1 VLSQIPCSRFASARR
16 RERAEFGLA
25 GLFGLRFTLSAIIVF
40 WWILF
45 CSRLLSVWVAG
56 LGPIRCWDLFVMAS
70 CGEEV
75 QAGQSSVRSGGSL
88 VLSLDMDS
96 VVSGSNVF
104 WCGTIRIR

>member
-1 VLSQIPCSRFASARR
+1 
-16 RERAEFGLA
+16 
-25 GLFGLRFTLSAIIVF
+25 
-40 WWILF
+40 
-45 CSRLLSVWVAG
+45 
-56 LGPIRCWDLFVMAS
+56 MAS